1 MVHLGILSSNETW
14 LENVNAHG
22 NTPVYG
28 GRPHGINMHKLLLDG
43 GIISTICIY
52 IYTHLD
58 MHLAKTFVSYRIS
71 DYTVACE
78 CPKKTTLE
86 LS

>member
-1 MVHLGILSSNETW
+1 MPMETHRSMVD
-14 LENVNAHG
+14 
-22 NTPVYG
+22 
-28 GRPHGINMHKLLLDG
+28 RPHGINMHKLFLDR
-43 GIISTICIY
+43 GIISIY

-71 DYTVACE
+71 DYPVACE
-78 CPKKTTLE
+78 CPKKTTFQ